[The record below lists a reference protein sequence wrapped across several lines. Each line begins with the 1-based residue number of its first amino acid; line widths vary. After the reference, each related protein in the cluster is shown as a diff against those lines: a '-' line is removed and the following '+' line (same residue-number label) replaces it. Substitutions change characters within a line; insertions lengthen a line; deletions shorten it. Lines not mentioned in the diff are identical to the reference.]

1 MARRWLARTM
11 QIPSLDPAT
20 LAKGVPVTVSGFE
33 SFDILAHAKSIE
45 QKQKLRKLAKA
56 GAGVLLLATGFL
68 SRSLLLRVG
77 LSAVGGAVLLRAL
90 TDRNLK
96 ENVRIVKQRVQ
107 TSGDLRFG
115 NGKRDLV
122 DEASW
127 ESFPAS
133 DPPTHGNQ

>member
-1 MARRWLARTM
+1 M
-11 QIPSLDPAT
+11 
-20 LAKGVPVTVSGFE
+20 TVSGFE

-45 QKQKLRKLAKA
+45 HKQKLRKLAKA
-56 GAGVLLLATGFL
+56 GAGVLLLATGFF
-68 SRSLLLRVG
+68 SRSLVLRVG
-77 LSAVGGAVLLRAL
+77 LSAAGGAVLLRAL

-96 ENVRIVKQRVQ
+96 ENVRVVKQRVK
-107 TSGDLRFG
+107 TSPDLRFG

-133 DPPTHGNQ
+133 DPPAHGHQ